1 MTLLNDMT
9 LLVLLQ
15 KSMLFKHKKH
25 IADSMALSKNDL
37 YHWASHEVILQLL
50 TPALMACWKDTS
62 LFIEQR
68 AWHAVAAFWQQSQP
82 LRELGF
88 EQSSSGWQRTCKLM
102 GIEHDSGH
110 RYRVKIQ
117 QVRITLASRRNG
129 GKEKGRLGSRSLS
142 WWLYS
147 PLAPSCFC
155 ITPSCISGQVAAEFH
170 RCHFGSPS
178 CEETEQGLPCTH
190 MQINWKRITG
200 LF

>member
-1 MTLLNDMT
+1 MTWLCMCSCRSPCFSNIKSILLIAWPFPRVTCTTERHM
-9 LLVLLQ
+9 
-15 KSMLFKHKKH
+15 KSSYSCWHQ
-25 IADSMALSKNDL
+25 
-37 YHWASHEVILQLL
+37 HWR
-50 TPALMACWKDTS
+50 PAGRRQWSTS
-62 LFIEQR
+62 LFIEQS

-82 LRELGF
+82 LRGLGF
-88 EQSSSGWQRTCKLM
+88 EQSSPGWQRTCNLM

-147 PLAPSCFC
+147 PLAPSCFY

-178 CEETEQGLPCTH
+178 FEET
-190 MQINWKRITG
+190 
-200 LF
+200 